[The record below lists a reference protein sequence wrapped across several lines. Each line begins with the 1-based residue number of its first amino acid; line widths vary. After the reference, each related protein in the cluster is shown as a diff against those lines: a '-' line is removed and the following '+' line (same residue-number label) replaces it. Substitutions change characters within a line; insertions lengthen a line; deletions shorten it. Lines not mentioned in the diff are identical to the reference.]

1 MVSAMNAKTWSAE
14 RRIVDLGITLPRPPR
29 PLGAYVPTVE
39 TGNLLFLS
47 GMLPIVAG
55 VPKFVGRVGV
65 ELNLEQGRAAAYTA
79 CLNALATAREHL
91 GSLDRVVR
99 VVKLGVA
106 IVTSSDFVE
115 HAKLADSASELLESV
130 FGQDKMSTRQ
140 ISGMVSLAMGLPVGL
155 EVIFEIEP

>member
-1 MVSAMNAKTWSAE
+1 
-14 RRIVDLGITLPRPPR
+14 
-29 PLGAYVPTVE
+29 
-39 TGNLLFLS
+39 
-47 GMLPIVAG
+47 
-55 VPKFVGRVGV
+55 
-65 ELNLEQGRAAAYTA
+65 
-79 CLNALATAREHL
+79 
-91 GSLDRVVR
+91 VVR